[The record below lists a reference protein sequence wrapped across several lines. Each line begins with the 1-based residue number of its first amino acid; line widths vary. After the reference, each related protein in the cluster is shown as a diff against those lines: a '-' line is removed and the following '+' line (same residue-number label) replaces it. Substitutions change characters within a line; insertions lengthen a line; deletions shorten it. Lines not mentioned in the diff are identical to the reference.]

1 MVNDYVNTNSRK
13 NIYISRNTKKLD
25 VIIPS
30 RNSINQNIFLKNS
43 IGSIINQQLEDDI
56 EIRIMVCMDPN
67 FKKEN
72 VPTSKKLKIQILES
86 DKPSQVH
93 ALNAGINKSDSD
105 YVSFLEDDDYWQP
118 HFLQTSLKFL
128 SKLEKEYKY
137 GMTSTNQLEINNAKE
152 IIMVNDFPTPSG
164 WLMNSQTLS
173 VVGLFNTMY
182 TLHLDN
188 DWLGR
193 AALKNIPRFHL
204 IEKIAPI
211 DFKICLKVRPWLAYV
226 VENSKR
232 TCSLKRHEYLIP
244 LVNRLVHSESGMAL
258 RTKDKSIKDRSLKE
272 TNLLLSSYGS
282 IPW

>member
-1 MVNDYVNTNSRK
+1 MVNDSVDTNSRK
-13 NIYISRNTKKLD
+13 NIYISTNTKKLD

-67 FKKEN
+67 FKKDK

-93 ALNAGINKSDSD
+93 ALNTGINKSDAD

-118 HFLQTSLKFL
+118 YFLKTSLKIL

-137 GMTSTNQLEINNAKE
+137 GMTSTNQLEINNAKQ
-152 IIMVNDFPTPSG
+152 IIRVNDFPTPSG

-173 VVGLFNTMY
+173 FVGLFNTSY

-193 AALKNIPRFHL
+193 AALMNIPRFHL

-211 DFKICLKVRPWLAYV
+211 NFEMCSQVRPWLAKV
-226 VENSKR
+226 VKNSKR

-244 LVNRLVHSESGMAL
+244 LVNRLVHSESGMASI
-258 RTKDKSIKDRSLKE
+258 TKDKTKIDLSLKE
-272 TNLLLSSYGS
+272 INLLLSSYGL